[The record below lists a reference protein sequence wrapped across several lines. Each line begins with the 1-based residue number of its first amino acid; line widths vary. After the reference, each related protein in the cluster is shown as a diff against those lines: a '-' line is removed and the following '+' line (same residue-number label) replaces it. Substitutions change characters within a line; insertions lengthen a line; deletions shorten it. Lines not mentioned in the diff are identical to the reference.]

1 MDGLELWLNM
11 IRKYRL
17 DPKEALITMEANGQ
31 NIVEVLLYIEGL
43 LESYTLKHKGE

>member
-31 NIVEVLLYIEGL
+31 NIVEVLLYIEKI
-43 LESYTLKHKGE
+43 LESYTINHKGE